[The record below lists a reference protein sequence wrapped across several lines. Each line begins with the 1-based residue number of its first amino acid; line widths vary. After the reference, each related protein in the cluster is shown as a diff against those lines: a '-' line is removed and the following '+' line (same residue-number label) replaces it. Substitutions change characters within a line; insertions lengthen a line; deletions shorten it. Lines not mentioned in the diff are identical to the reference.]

1 MIIQWGLNLLG
12 SFQDVMDAIE
22 AAVKAII
29 MVLVYILLAFELLML
44 TLGFILLLPFLLIID
59 TFPFTS
65 TSWTLFNFSITMI
78 INKNYEFKF
87 ILGFIIEWKYVSLL
101 DLKLPFTKFTFNTNI
116 TNIIEE
122 NVPQRSN
129 KISIE
134 SCILSISGGDIKL
147 PEDNTPPV
155 CNNTPSDISMWQN
168 ETGNIWWE
176 LYDESGGG
184 TYRVL
189 KNGTIVVNWTEWN
202 NSKSIDYVINDT
214 SSPGRTKYTIEFKD
228 RSGNSNSDD
237 VYVFVVKEGWPL
249 STHPNDIVAY
259 TGDYISINWG
269 LRDKEYNNP
278 SDPHKYYYRVLLN
291 GTVVKNWTEW
301 PEIDSPMSPGAR
313 SDILYHVD
321 TSEVGTYNY
330 TIQFKDPDGHF
341 GNDTMFVKI
350 LWGGSGE
357 IPGSKI
363 FQWKYLYQII
373 PNFLFL
379 MEFIL
384 IFCVLIY
391 CYYKMKKIILKG

>member
-1 MIIQWGLNLLG
+1 MNKSWNKFNKNIDNNKGKLVKFNIIKLDK
-12 SFQDVMDAIE
+12 FFIC
-22 AAVKAII
+22 II
-29 MVLVYILLAFELLML
+29 I
-44 TLGFILLLPFLLIID
+44 IIILIIY
-59 TFPFTS
+59 
-65 TSWTLFNFSITMI
+65 NFSLLSTNGVSSNGVQILVFNKTYLQENDYYGKNLI
-78 INKNYEFKF
+78 IHQLETDKE
-87 ILGFIIEWKYVSLL
+87 V
-101 DLKLPFTKFTFNTNI
+101 
-116 TNIIEE
+116 
-122 NVPQRSN
+122 
-129 KISIE
+129 
-134 SCILSISGGDIKL
+134 
-147 PEDNTPPV
+147 PV

-189 KNGTIVVNWTEWN
+189 KNGTVVVNWTEWN

-237 VYVFVVKEGWPL
+237 VYVFVIKEGWPL

-269 LRDKEYNNP
+269 LRDKEYDNP
-278 SDPHKYYYRVLLN
+278 SDPYKYYYRVLLN